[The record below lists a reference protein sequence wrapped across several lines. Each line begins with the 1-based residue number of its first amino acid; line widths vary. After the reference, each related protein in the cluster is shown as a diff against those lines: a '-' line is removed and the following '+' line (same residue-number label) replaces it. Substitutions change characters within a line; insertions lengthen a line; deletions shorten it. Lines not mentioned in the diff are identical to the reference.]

1 MLYYFR
7 SRAYYLRMI
16 SVNISELLFIA
27 SMITLIVG
35 FVGVVMVIV
44 LGLMDLMHIQLR
56 VQVDRKKYIRNIII
70 LLVVGGLL
78 STAYLMMK

>member
-1 MLYYFR
+1 MR
-7 SRAYYLRMI
+7 RI
-16 SVNISELLFIA
+16 SANISELLFIA

-35 FVGVVMVIV
+35 FVGVVMIIV

-56 VQVDRKKYIRNIII
+56 VQVDRKKYIRNVII

>member
-1 MLYYFR
+1 
-7 SRAYYLRMI
+7 
-16 SVNISELLFIA
+16 VNISELLFIA

-35 FVGVVMVIV
+35 FVGVMMIIV
-44 LGLMDLMHIQLR
+44 LGVMDLMNIQLR
-56 VQVDRKKYIRNIII
+56 VQIDRKKYIRNVII

>member
-1 MLYYFR
+1 M
-7 SRAYYLRMI
+7 
-16 SVNISELLFIA
+16 NISELLFIA
-27 SMITLIVG
+27 AMITLIVG
-35 FVGVVMVIV
+35 FVGVVMIIV

-56 VQVDRKKYIRNIII
+56 VQVDRKKYIRNVII

>member
-1 MLYYFR
+1 MLFQKL
-7 SRAYYLRMI
+7 SAYYLRRI

-35 FVGVVMVIV
+35 FVGVLMIIV
-44 LGLMDLMHIQLR
+44 LGVMDLMHIQLR
-56 VQVDRKKYIRNIII
+56 VQVDRKRYIRNVVI
-70 LLVVGGLL
+70 LLAVGGLL

>member
-1 MLYYFR
+1 
-7 SRAYYLRMI
+7 
-16 SVNISELLFIA
+16 VNVTELFFIA

-35 FVGVVMVIV
+35 FVGVVMIIV
-44 LGLMDLMHIQLR
+44 LGVMDLMHIHLR
-56 VQVDRKKYIRNIII
+56 VQVDRKKYIRNVII

>member
-1 MLYYFR
+1 MR
-7 SRAYYLRMI
+7 RI

-35 FVGVVMVIV
+35 FVGVVMIIV
-44 LGLMDLMHIQLR
+44 LGVMDLMHIQLR
-56 VQVDRKKYIRNIII
+56 IQVDRKKYIRNVII
-70 LLVVGGLL
+70 LLGVGGLL

>member
-7 SRAYYLRMI
+7 SRAYYLRRI

>member
-1 MLYYFR
+1 MLFQKF
-7 SRAYYLRMI
+7 SAYYLRRI

-35 FVGVVMVIV
+35 FVGVVMIIV
-44 LGLMDLMHIQLR
+44 LGVMDLMHIHLR
-56 VQVDRKKYIRNIII
+56 VYVNRKKYIRNVII
-70 LLVVGGLL
+70 LLVAGGLL